1 MCTHVLCHMYPY
13 DRKDGQPHSRDAE
26 AEFAAAAR
34 VACDLDVLAHA
45 AVARPRLL
53 TELLHDSMPGSAC

>member
-1 MCTHVLCHMYPY
+1 MRTHVLCHIQLY

-26 AEFAAAAR
+26 AEIAALAR

-45 AVARPRLL
+45 AVARSGLL
-53 TELLHDSMPGSAC
+53 TVLLHDGMPGSAC